1 MSKETM
7 SSQDANATS
16 LDPLAAL
23 GGEWSMVSCVR
34 DGEPVPQAYVRFGKR
49 VAKGNEVV
57 VTTGPKQLVKA
68 TFAIDPLPEPK
79 TIDYVFLHGE
89 NQGQSPYGIYE
100 LEGDQLKFCFS
111 APSAAR
117 PTDFTT
123 RRGDGKTVT
132 VWRLVKR

>member
-1 MSKETM
+1 
-7 SSQDANATS
+7 
-16 LDPLAAL
+16 
-23 GGEWSMVSCVR
+23 MVSCVR
-34 DGEPVPQAYVRFGKR
+34 DEEPVPQAYVKFGKR

-57 VTTGPKQLVKA
+57 VTIGPKQLVKA
-68 TFAIDPLPEPK
+68 TFAIDPAQEPK

-111 APSAAR
+111 APGAPR
-117 PTDFTT
+117 PTDFSA